1 MNNVH
6 KSWKAL
12 FDKYNFDV
20 DKIYENN
27 EVYPPKKY
35 LFNIFSMD
43 VKEIRILLLGQD
55 PYHRPDQAHG
65 FSFSVPDDEKIPPSL
80 KNIFKELVLEFPER
94 KYNFISG
101 NLDQWVYREH
111 IFLLN
116 CSLSVKKGMPGSHIF
131 IWKDFTN
138 EVIKFINDN
147 NNKCIFLL
155 LGNFA
160 KSKEMFITN
169 KDRIVTEVH
178 PSPLA
183 RGFVG
188 SNVFKR
194 VEAKLGHQVN
204 WANY

>member
-55 PYHRPDQAHG
+55 PYHRPGQAHG

-138 EVIKFINDN
+138 EVIQFINDN
-147 NNKCIFLL
+147 NDKCIFLL

-169 KDRIVTEVH
+169 KDRIVREVH